1 MSLTNQAAAAREVMT
16 RITQP
21 RSTRSTAM
29 NLMHQ
34 DLARAQLAWRRQE
47 ARHARSTRAVVDH
60 LRWERRLAKAAS
72 HAQRA
77 ARRAHVALAS
87 Q

>member
-16 RITQP
+16 KTNQ
-21 RSTRSTAM
+21 TRSSAM

-34 DLARAQLAWRRQE
+34 ELARAQLAWRRHE
-47 ARHARSTRAVVDH
+47 ARHARSAQAVADH
-60 LRWERRLAKAAS
+60 LKWQRRSVKAAS
-72 HAQRA
+72 RARQA